1 MSTTPPEA
9 SVLIPCY
16 NGERCIGKCLETL
29 TRTRGPRFEVIVVD
43 NASIDGSLE
52 VVRAFP
58 QVRVIAN
65 KKNQG
70 FPLAINQAAKLARG
84 DFLAVLNQD
93 TEVDPDWLVELISEL
108 KQDPEVGVC
117 GPKII
122 DATDRTRVQQLGV
135 MVDRFGFGVYLQDL
149 KKGNEVFMVS
159 GAAMAIK
166 RSVFDSIGRFDPE
179 YFLFEEDLDLCWR
192 VNLAGFKVVVNPRSM
207 VYHVGGSSMEGGF
220 PERGQF
226 VSTQARRYFSERNT
240 LQTLLKNYQLKNIV
254 KVVAPYVG
262 MSIAEIGLFAATGRL
277 QGVTAYIK
285 SLHYNLSNFRRIWE
299 KHLEV
304 DRMRRI
310 PDEKL
315 SRLQT
320 NRNLRIEAFMR
331 WGIPSF
337 RLARRSRGG

>member
-1 MSTTPPEA
+1 MSTTWPEA

-16 NGERCIGKCLETL
+16 NGRHCIGKCLETL
-29 TRTRGPRFEVIVVD
+29 TRTNGPDFEVIVVD

-58 QVRVIAN
+58 QVKVIAN

-70 FPLAINQAAKLARG
+70 FPHAINQAAKLARG
-84 DFLAVLNQD
+84 EFLIVLNQD
-93 TEVDPDWLVELISEL
+93 TEVDPNWLVELTLEL
-108 KQDPEVGVC
+108 KQDRAVGVC
-117 GPKII
+117 GPKIV
-122 DATDRTRVQQLGV
+122 DATDRTRIQQVGV
-135 MVDRFGFGVYLQDL
+135 LVDRFGFGVYLQNL
-149 KKGNEVFMVS
+149 KNGNEVFMVS

-166 RSVFDSIGRFDPE
+166 RSVFDSIGMFDPD

-192 VNLAGFKVVVNPRSM
+192 VNLAGFKVVVNPRSL

-226 VSTQARRYFSERNT
+226 VSTEERRYFSERNT
-240 LQTLLKNYQLKNIV
+240 LQTLLKNYQLKSIV
-254 KVVAPYVG
+254 RFVIPYVG
-262 MSIAEIGLFAATGRL
+262 MNIAEIGLFAVKGRL

-285 SLHYNLSNFRRIWE
+285 SLLYNLSNFRRIWE

-304 DRMRRI
+304 ERLRRI
-310 PDEKL
+310 PDGKL

-320 NRNLRIEAFMR
+320 SRNLRIEAFMR

-337 RLARRSRGG
+337 RLARRSRGE